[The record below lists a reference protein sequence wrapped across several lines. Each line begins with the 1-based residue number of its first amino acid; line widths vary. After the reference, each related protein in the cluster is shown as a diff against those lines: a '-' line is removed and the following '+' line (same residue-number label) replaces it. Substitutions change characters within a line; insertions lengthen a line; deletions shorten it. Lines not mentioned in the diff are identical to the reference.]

1 MLFFV
6 VILQIFF
13 MTTSV
18 NGKLVTYGFASLVA
32 SVITTDYNQ
41 TDKALIVFN
50 LKLDEVSCYSIEIW
64 KNQIIVWYVKN
75 AIWNKVATYVIS

>member
-1 MLFFV
+1 MLGK
-6 VILQIFF
+6 L
-13 MTTSV
+13 SACSRL

>member
-1 MLFFV
+1 MFFV
-6 VILQIFF
+6 LFIL
-13 MTTSV
+13 T
-18 NGKLVTYGFASLVA
+18 GKLVTYGFASLVA

-64 KNQIIVWYVKN
+64 KNQIIVRYVKN
-75 AIWNKVATYVIS
+75 AIWNKVAAYVIS